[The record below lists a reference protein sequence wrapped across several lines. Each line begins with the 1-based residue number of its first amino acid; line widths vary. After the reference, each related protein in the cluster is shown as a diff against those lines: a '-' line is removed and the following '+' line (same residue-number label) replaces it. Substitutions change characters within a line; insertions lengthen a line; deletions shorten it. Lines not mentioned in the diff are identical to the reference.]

1 MITLMLFA
9 VFLGLLCLGLP
20 IAFVLGVTALIMIG
34 LFSTASLQMVP
45 EVMYNSLD
53 TFPLMAIPFFV
64 IAAQFMV
71 RGGTS
76 RYLINAANCYV
87 RHWYGG
93 LGMVTVISCMI
104 FGALCGSSVATAL
117 AIGVIVV
124 PAMMQ
129 HGYPRPFALG
139 VVSASGTI
147 AIMIPPSI
155 AMIIYGIM
163 ADESIPRLFMA
174 GVLPGVMQGSF
185 YMLWI
190 RYDAK
195 RKNIGGDPKA
205 DWGETLRTTYKA
217 IPALSMP
224 VIVLGGIYSGIVTV
238 TEAAALGATAAI
250 VISLFIYREV
260 KLSQVIPISGDA
272 MKAAGMIMFIISTAI
287 TVGNWVTEAGLPA
300 KLVEIAKDLNLSAFW
315 FLLSVNIALI
325 LLGCLLEVVSIMLI
339 TLPIILPVLGALDI
353 NLIHFGIVMTLN
365 MEVAL
370 ITPPVGLNLYV
381 ISGVAKAPLAESI
394 RGVTPFIIITLIQL
408 ALITY
413 WPPYT
418 LFLPDLIL
426 GVR

>member
-1 MITLMLFA
+1 MMTPLLFA
-9 VFLGLLCLGLP
+9 VFLGLLALGLP
-20 IAFVLGVTALIMIG
+20 IAFVLGVTAFIMIAF
-34 LFSTASLQMVP
+34 FSTASLQMVP

-71 RGGTS
+71 QGGTS
-76 RYLINAANCYV
+76 RYLINAANCWV
-87 RHWYGG
+87 RHWWGG
-93 LGMVTVISCMI
+93 LAMVTVISCMI

-124 PAMMQ
+124 PAMME

-139 VVSASGTI
+139 VISAAGTI

-174 GVLPGVMQGSF
+174 GLFPGVMQGVF

-190 RYDAK
+190 RFDAK
-195 RKNIGGDPKA
+195 RKGIGGAPKA
-205 DWGETLRTTYKA
+205 SWGETFQTSYKA
-217 IPALSMP
+217 IPAFCMP
-224 VIVLGGIYSGIVTV
+224 IIILGGIYSGIVTV
-238 TEAAALGATAAI
+238 TEAAALGAVAAI
-250 VISLFIYREV
+250 FISLFIYREV
-260 KLSQVIPISGDA
+260 KPAQVISFTGDA
-272 MKAAGMIMFIISTAI
+272 MKSAGMIMFIICTAI
-287 TVGNWVTEAGLPA
+287 TVGNWLTEAGLPA
-300 KLVEIAKDLNLSAFW
+300 KLVEVAKDLKLNAFT
-315 FLLSVNIALI
+315 FLLTVNVALL

-339 TLPIILPVLGALDI
+339 TLPIILPVLNALDI

-381 ISGVAKAPLAESI
+381 ISGVGKAPLAETI
-394 RGVTPFIIITLIQL
+394 RGVTPFIFITIIQL
-408 ALITY
+408 LLITY

-418 LFLPDLIL
+418 LFFPNLIM
-426 GVR
+426 GAR

>member
-1 MITLMLFA
+1 MTALVLFL

-20 IAFVLGVTALIMIG
+20 IAFVLGVTAFIMIA
-34 LFSTASLQMVP
+34 LFSPAPLQMVP

-87 RHWYGG
+87 RHWWGG
-93 LGMVTVISCMI
+93 LAMVTVISCMI

-124 PAMMQ
+124 PAMIE

-139 VVSASGTI
+139 VISAAGTI

-174 GVLPGVMQGSF
+174 GFLPGIMQGCF
-185 YMLWI
+185 YMIWI

-195 RKNIGGDPKA
+195 RKNIGGAPKA
-205 DWGETLRTTYKA
+205 DLEETLRTTYKA
-217 IPALSMP
+217 IPAFSMP
-224 VIVLGGIYSGIVTV
+224 VIILGGIYSGFVTV
-238 TEAAALGATAAI
+238 TEAAALGAVAAI
-250 VISLFIYREV
+250 IISLFIYREV
-260 KLSQVIPISGDA
+260 KPSQVIPIAGEA
-272 MKAAGMIMFIISTAI
+272 MKSAGMIMFIISTAI
-287 TVGNWVTEAGLPA
+287 TIGTWLTEAGLPA
-300 KLVEIAKDLNLSAFW
+300 KLVELAKEMNLTAFW
-315 FLLSVNIALI
+315 FLLAVNIALLI
-325 LLGCLLEVVSIMLI
+325 LGCLLEVVSIMLI
-339 TLPIILPVLGALDI
+339 TLPIILPVIRALDI

-365 MEVAL
+365 MEIAL

-381 ISGVAKAPLAESI
+381 ISGVGKASLAETI
-394 RGVTPFIIITLIQL
+394 RGVTPYIFITIAQL

-413 WPPYT
+413 WPAYT
-418 LFLPDLIL
+418 LFLPNLIM
-426 GVR
+426 GAR

>member
-1 MITLMLFA
+1 MMTLLLFA
-9 VFLGLLCLGLP
+9 VFLGLLTLGLP

-34 LFSTASLQMVP
+34 FFSSASLQMVP

-71 RGGTS
+71 QGGTS

-87 RHWYGG
+87 RHWWGG
-93 LGMVTVISCMI
+93 LAMVTVISCMI

-117 AIGVIVV
+117 AIGVIVI
-124 PAMMQ
+124 PAMVE
-129 HGYPRPFALG
+129 HGYPRSFALG

-174 GVLPGVMQGSF
+174 GFFPGIMQGIF
-185 YMLWI
+185 YMIWI
-190 RYDAK
+190 RFDAK
-195 RKNIGGDPKA
+195 RKNIGGAPKA
-205 DWGETLRTTYKA
+205 SWGETIQTTYKA
-217 IPALSMP
+217 IPAFCMP
-224 VIVLGGIYSGIVTV
+224 IIILGGIYSGFVTV
-238 TEAAALGATAAI
+238 TEAAALGAVTAI
-250 VISLFIYREV
+250 VISLFIYKEV
-260 KLSQVIPISGDA
+260 RFRQVIPITGDA
-272 MKAAGMIMFIISTAI
+272 MKAAGMIMFIICTAI
-287 TVGNWVTEAGLPA
+287 TVGNWLTEAGLPA
-300 KLVEIAKDLNLSAFW
+300 KLVEIAKDLKLSAFS
-315 FLLSVNIALI
+315 FLLMVNVALL

-339 TLPIILPVLGALDI
+339 TLPIILPVLHALGI

-381 ISGVAKAPLAESI
+381 ISGVGKAPLVETI
-394 RGVTPFIIITLIQL
+394 RGVTPFIFITILQLI
-408 ALITY
+408 LITY

-418 LFLPDLIL
+418 LFFPNLIM
-426 GVR
+426 GAR